1 MVTLELQEDEGPWEQ
16 KTTLQGDG
24 IIIIGRSDFSS
35 LPSFLSRQHLA
46 LWYDK
51 GIAYTKPLGQNKS
64 FLRRNLTDSIW
75 PQIEALAKGV
85 ATAVPLGA
93 VLLLEKSHRFKV
105 RLVGPAPAAASA
117 ASAGAAASADAQ
129 PENKEAEQVQPPH
142 SRELPAAMPAAA
154 APAAVPAAPVVI
166 ELDDSEQE
174 EDDEVEVEARGVRRR
189 RGKPPPPAAEV
200 VDLEAEEK
208 PEERPGEKAAARR
221 EGKRPL
227 ALPAEEEERARP
239 RRPSATPV
247 PPTHE
252 VIDLEAATGVGV
264 GVSGRPLL
272 PGEQEARRQLQRRSW
287 TLRASRSTDDTP
299 EESHF
304 RFAESAW
311 CRGGGQAA
319 QIESVEYHFSPQ
331 LEAAWHAKKAE
342 YDARF
347 GAGNHTILFA
357 FHGTRPANVD
367 PILSYGFQVSKVGST
382 TDAGYF
388 GAGIYFSEQLQ
399 HSQCYNNGNGGMFL
413 CKLLIGKPYQCTQQ
427 NGRGLEPGFTSHVSD
442 AGGAEVRPHRV
453 HRGAL
458 LSRHRAALCR
468 VLCDT
473 APCNAP
479 CSAPSSA
486 PCPCPCMCR
495 WSSLTTRR
503 CCPSML
509 SRPRHHPHLAT
520 TRT

>member
-1 MVTLELQEDEGPWEQ
+1 MVTLQIQEDEGPWEHRS
-16 KTTLQGDG
+16 TALQGDR
-24 IIIIGRSDFSS
+24 IIIGRSDFSS
-35 LPSFLSRQHLA
+35 LPAYLSRQHLA
-46 LWYDK
+46 LWYDE
-51 GIAYTKPLGQNKS
+51 GIAYAKPLGQNKS
-64 FLRRNLTDSIW
+64 FLRRNLVDSIW
-75 PQIEALAKGV
+75 PEIEALTKGV

-129 PENKEAEQVQPPH
+129 PENKEAEQAQPPH

-189 RGKPPPPAAEV
+189 RSKPPPPAAEV

-319 QIESVEYHFSPQ
+319 QTESVEYHFSPQ

-367 PILSYGFQVSKVGST
+367 PILSNGFQVSKVGST

-486 PCPCPCMCR
+486 PCMCR
-495 WSSLTTRR
+495 WSSSTTRR
-503 CCPSML
+503 CCPSMS
-509 SRPRHHPHLAT
+509 SRPCHHPHLTT